1 MTVDIFELYDYQ
13 DKLEGYIIIISIK
26 LFSRVFWF
34 KRFEYHTTGFSAMTL
49 KHKQLR
55 DVS

>member
-1 MTVDIFELYDYQ
+1 MTVDLFELYDYQ

-26 LFSRVFWF
+26 LFSRVFWS
-34 KRFEYHTTGFSAMTL
+34 KRFEYHITGFSAMTL